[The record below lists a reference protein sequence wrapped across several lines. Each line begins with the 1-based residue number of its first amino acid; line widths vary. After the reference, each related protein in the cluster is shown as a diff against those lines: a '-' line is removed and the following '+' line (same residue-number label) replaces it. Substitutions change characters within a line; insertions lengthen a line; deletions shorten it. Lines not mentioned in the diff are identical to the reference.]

1 MNGGEK
7 QSAIRRQGVAGVSLI
22 SANGSLFQTPYFLN
36 LCFFC
41 FGCFF
46 NFYLEGQGGGG
57 GRGGAINEVKGGAQ
71 MKASQHPCAQ
81 REAPAAD

>member
-22 SANGSLFQTPYFLN
+22 SANGSLCKPPIFLIYA
-36 LCFFC
+36 FFVLVV
-41 FGCFF
+41 FL

-57 GRGGAINEVKGGAQ
+57 GGAINEVKGGAQ

>member
-7 QSAIRRQGVAGVSLI
+7 QSSTIRRQGVAGVSLI
-22 SANGSLFQTPYFLN
+22 SANGSLCKPPIFLIYA
-36 LCFFC
+36 FFVLVV
-41 FGCFF
+41 FIFF
-46 NFYLEGQGGGG
+46 IWKGRVGGGG
-57 GRGGAINEVKGGAQ
+57 GGLINEVKGGAQ